1 MVEAPVMAGGISS
14 SAGASPSQSPRSKA
28 RLQQKAQALAADLDS
43 KLSVALKARQALPA
57 SSWRPEEVPARK
69 SLPPQAVPSK
79 AVKEAA
85 AAAPATEAL
94 QQRPQAASLPRIEAL
109 ETRLEEF
116 VQKLQVEQK
125 AREVFQEELQAKLQA
140 SMDSAL
146 QKFLQAREANN
157 GSAETHAAMDAI
169 KEDVAHLRHELRDK
183 IASQADL
190 SNAAARDMAELQ
202 TRVANCEAANKVM
215 EQKRQRKEMEGP
227 ALLQMVTASEEQM
240 QMLRQEVTSVDRR
253 LSQAVNDHCESWQ
266 LQMSTVKR
274 DIESLSKATSG
285 VESACQDKV
294 LALSGSYAE
303 VRKEMA
309 AMEESWGARLQ
320 DVRSSV
326 KSSEDS
332 LKSII
337 NDLEKLEKARPWQKD
352 LAQIQQELSQI
363 QGKPWQKDLSQQ
375 QQEMSQQIQDSA
387 AELSKSIVACQG
399 RLSSARLDT
408 HEKVQGLEERLSHV
422 EKRSSEAREAW
433 LNGEPALRQVQVAL
447 KEVAELRDFTMD
459 QSSKLQ
465 NSVQA
470 EVSNLEAKVLR
481 ECDTTRDFCHEQ
493 KQQVGEIH
501 DQLRHELK
509 EAVSNARAVAEE
521 LAQEMLRLKQNEEPK
536 LAQQMEEL
544 KEKLVTDLVA
554 CEARLRTEEAS
565 TRQFTSDQ
573 AAQLRVAVED
583 LQVAVEKLQN
593 GSEVTPKVPE
603 LSVEEV
609 KQFETVRMSKVL
621 SEGKVDSGSLD
632 GERLGSLQAQ
642 RSQGRQQ
649 RQELLQR
656 LSDAESRLQQQH
668 GLVQRQKEHLE
679 HLRNKS

>member
-1 MVEAPVMAGGISS
+1 MVEAPIMAGGVSR

-85 AAAPATEAL
+85 AAALATEAP

-116 VQKLQVEQK
+116 VQKLQVEQR

-140 SMDSAL
+140 
-146 QKFLQAREANN
+146 REAKN
-157 GSAETHAAMDAI
+157 GSAETHAMDAI
-169 KEDVAHLRHELRDK
+169 KEDVAHLWHELRDR
-183 IASQADL
+183 IPAQADL
-190 SNAAARDMAELQ
+190 SNAASARDLAELQ

-266 LQMSTVKR
+266 LQMSAVKR

-309 AMEESWGARLQ
+309 AIEESWGARLQ

-337 NDLEKLEKARPWQKD
+337 IKDLEKLEKARPWQKD
-352 LAQIQQELSQI
+352 LAQIQQELSQQI

-433 LNGEPALRQVQVAL
+433 LNSEPGLRQVQAAL

-465 NSVQA
+465 NNVQA
-470 EVSNLEAKVLR
+470 ELSNLEAKVLR

-509 EAVSNARAVAEE
+509 EAVSNARGVAEE

-536 LAQQMEEL
+536 LAEQMEEL

-593 GSEVTPKVPE
+593 GSEATPKVPE

-609 KQFETVRMSKVL
+609 KQFETVRMTKVL
-621 SEGKVDSGSLD
+621 SEGKVDFGSLD

-679 HLRNKS
+679 HLQKKS

>member
-309 AMEESWGARLQ
+309 AMEESY
-320 DVRSSV
+320 
-326 KSSEDS
+326 S

>member
-309 AMEESWGARLQ
+309 AMEESC
-320 DVRSSV
+320 
-326 KSSEDS
+326 EPDS